1 MWRIFGYSNIRE
13 LGMAKASKTKAK
25 TSKKKIVKKK
35 TAKAATAK
43 PATPPKI
50 VYLSFCA
57 EITTHTVE
65 QLIAF
70 CANKANEG
78 FDEIH
83 IGLSTPGGGTR
94 DGVAA
99 FHVLKGLPIKLV
111 MYNVGSVDSIGVA
124 IFLAGEER
132 YACKG
137 TTFLFHGVG
146 FDVGGSTSIRLD
158 EPTIKD
164 KLELIVTDN
173 KKIADIISSR
183 TSINAKEAADLF
195 RQQATKDTVYAHK
208 NILIHAVREFAVP
221 KGLQI
226 FQLVFKR

>member
-1 MWRIFGYSNIRE
+1 
-13 LGMAKASKTKAK
+13 MAKASKTKKAK
-25 TSKKKIVKKK
+25 TGSKVSKKKPAKKK
-35 TAKAATAK
+35 ATKAA
-43 PATPPKI
+43 PATTPAKI

-195 RQQATKDTVYAHK
+195 RKQATKDTVYARK

-221 KGLQI
+221 KGFQI